1 MAPFRWLSIQNDLA
15 LAKEVASRKPQTHQ
29 EWDELAT
36 VLSEVFSSDS
46 NRVELKGRGCRER
59 LARLIEKNE
68 QDDKKS
74 LKKSGTEEEYS
85 ELSQLLQDISTYRR
99 DMEEN
104 KAKTAKEKEQKKKKE
119 REDKKM
125 GEEIRKKA
133 MEGLAS
139 KRKQEE
145 SSTDDDECTSNDDD
159 YDSESTST
167 SGSGSKRGKRGK
179 VTRKRVTRLSAVQ
192 MLEQKNERR
201 ADLKERELKLKAE
214 ELQLQ
219 NKKFEQEAAER
230 NERLK
235 LELEERRMFL
245 QILKEK
251 M

>member
-1 MAPFRWLSIQNDLA
+1 MAPFRWPSIQNDLA

-104 KAKTAKEKEQKKKKE
+104 KAKTSKEKEQKKKKE

-139 KRKQEE
+139 
-145 SSTDDDECTSNDDD
+145 S
-159 YDSESTST
+159 
-167 SGSGSKRGKRGK
+167 KRGK
-179 VTRKRVTRLSAVQ
+179 VTRKRATRLSAVQ

-219 NKKFEQEAAER
+219 NKKF
-230 NERLK
+230 
-235 LELEERRMFL
+235 
-245 QILKEK
+245 
-251 M
+251 